1 MIFVLCQS
9 LTNQNTPEFASCY
22 HWRMCDSVAD
32 IPLRREYPKIGRTDD
47 AEVVGNRVAEDGPV
61 FRHLLAQETQNG
73 IAEVVVGRLA
83 PICASRFYASTPIGA
98 RLDQGAG
105 SSWECNGL
113 QSGILALPA
122 TAPPN
127 LPPAAPVGPVP
138 LPPFGAIGKDRP
150 ECLSLVHVQGV

>member
-1 MIFVLCQS
+1 
-9 LTNQNTPEFASCY
+9 
-22 HWRMCDSVAD
+22 MCDSVAD
-32 IPLRREYPKIGRTDD
+32 IPLRLEYPKIGRTDD

-122 TAPPN
+122 
-127 LPPAAPVGPVP
+127 
-138 LPPFGAIGKDRP
+138 IP
-150 ECLSLVHVQGV
+150 ERFERGGTWHCRERRGSVFSRDT